1 MAQLT
6 KGLYGHQFEQA
17 SNLFGLSCGQI
28 RGKDFVH
35 NGGWYNKLGEKLGW
49 GDLSVEDFQR
59 IRRELEEGEM
69 FIILGESD
77 SFWNF
82 VTRPGLLGHN
92 AVTKPDVEAPG
103 VDYVAAKARYII
115 TKRPEGGFG
124 MHIVDDYARKD
135 NQVNLDGLMFH
146 VLKREDAKAFI
157 TANTAVPVTSES

>member
-6 KGLYGHQFEQA
+6 KSMYGQEFGRTG
-17 SNLFGLSCGQI
+17 NLFGLHCGQI
-28 RGKDFVH
+28 RSRDFCH
-35 NGGWYNKLGEKLGW
+35 NAGWYNKLGEKLGW

-69 FIILGESD
+69 FIILGEQD

-103 VDYVAAKARYII
+103 VDYVASKARYII
-115 TKRPEGGFG
+115 TGGFG
-124 MHIVDDYARKD
+124 MYFVDDYARED
-135 NQVNLDGLMFH
+135 EQVNHGGLMFH
-146 VLKREDAKAFI
+146 VVKRADAKAFI
-157 TANTAVPVTSES
+157 TSTAVAPVASES

>member
-6 KGLYGHQFEQA
+6 KGLYGHQFENA
-17 SNLFGLSCGQI
+17 SQLFGLRCGQI

-35 NGGWYNKLGEKLGW
+35 NGGWYNKAGEKLGW

-82 VTRPGLLGHN
+82 VERPGLLGHN

-115 TKRPEGGFG
+115 TKRPEDGFG
-124 MHIVDDYARKD
+124 MYVVNDYSPKED
-135 NQVNLDGLMFH
+135 QVNLDGLMFH
-146 VLKREDAKAFI
+146 AMKREDAKAFL
-157 TANTAVPVTSES
+157 TSTVVAPVASEA

>member
-6 KGLYGHQFEQA
+6 KGLYGHQFERA

-49 GDLSVEDFQR
+49 GDLSTDDFFR

-69 FIILGESD
+69 FIILDESD

-103 VDYVAAKARYII
+103 VDYVAAHARYII
-115 TKRPEGGFG
+115 TKLPENGFG
-124 MHIVDDYARKD
+124 MYVVDDYPRKED
-135 NQVNLDGLMFH
+135 WVNLDGLMFH
-146 VLKREDAKAFI
+146 SMKREDAKAFI
-157 TANTAVPVTSES
+157 TSTAVAPVASES